1 MPTYLSPGV
10 YVEEVEAGARPIE
23 GVGTSVAAFVGL
35 AEQGPINEPV
45 LVTNWS
51 QFTQSF
57 GEFIEAS
64 YLAHAVYGYF
74 LNGGGTCYV
83 VRIGGDHPSSAAQ
96 AEIATLKDKSISG
109 FRVTALEAGPA
120 GNQIRVEVGN
130 ATEPSEETFKLTV
143 RAPGTPDEVY
153 DNVSIKRGKD
163 SVLTA
168 VKKRSKLITIEE
180 VGPANLERAPARG
193 TATLSGSEV
202 AKPVRLTPDDYVGD
216 AADRPASRGWRPSM
230 R

>member
-10 YVEEVEAGARPIE
+10 YVEEVQAGARPIE

-35 AEQGPINEPV
+35 AASGPINEPI

-57 GEFIEAS
+57 GEFIEGS

-83 VRIGGDHPSSAAQ
+83 VRIGGDQPPTSAR
-96 AEIATLKDKSISG
+96 AELATAKDKAMLGGSAS
-109 FRVTALEAGPA
+109 RPSQAGPA
-120 GNQIRVEVGN
+120 GNQIKVEVSD
-130 ATEPSEETFKLTV
+130 ASEEGAPEDTFKLIV
-143 RAPGTPDEVY
+143 RAPGGAEEVY
-153 DNVSIKRGKD
+153 DNVSAKRGKN

-168 VKKRSKLITIEE
+168 VKEQSKLIAIEE
-180 VGPANLERAPARG
+180 TG
-193 TATLSGSEV
+193 
-202 AKPVRLTPDDYVGD
+202 
-216 AADRPASRGWRPSM
+216 RPASSAPRRAAFSAGRLG
-230 R
+230 RRQAGDA